1 MLGLWLTSF
10 HVRLKFSS
18 LGSSSYSQVLRVILG
33 PPCPLLVTLLLQF
46 PLMAK
51 PPFTEGALNQ
61 SLAFFLF
68 SAKRTEPRRGQTE
81 DQETEREKSRYD
93 GQAPLPEEMLLPPS
107 GMTAGRCDTC
117 AFWVHLPYGS
127 RHRFYSLAQ
136 AFRLSGKCQSSRF
149 SFYFSKRE
157 SGSEKDKYWQTLLLG
172 SSLPCL
178 GVLPLMAGSTYLTAV
193 ITTLRFGSLS

>member
-81 DQETEREKSRYD
+81 DQETEGEKSRYD

-117 AFWVHLPYGS
+117 AF
-127 RHRFYSLAQ
+127 
-136 AFRLSGKCQSSRF
+136 
-149 SFYFSKRE
+149 
-157 SGSEKDKYWQTLLLG
+157 
-172 SSLPCL
+172 
-178 GVLPLMAGSTYLTAV
+178 
-193 ITTLRFGSLS
+193 